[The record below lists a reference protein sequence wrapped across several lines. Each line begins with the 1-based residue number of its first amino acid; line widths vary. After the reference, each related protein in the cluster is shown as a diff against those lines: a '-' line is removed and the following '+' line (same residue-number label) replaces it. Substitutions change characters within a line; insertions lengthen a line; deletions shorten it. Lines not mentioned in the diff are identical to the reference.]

1 MMEFQRELAPWSEKG
16 YLPRN
21 WLRENVYDESN

>member
-1 MMEFQRELAPWSEKG
+1 MMEFQRELAPWKEKG

-21 WLRENVYDESN
+21 WLNENVYNAE